1 MMKEE
6 AGIPRGGGVG
16 LDISLGGKVRLGP
29 SYPGPV

>member
-6 AGIPRGGGVG
+6 AGIPRGGGG